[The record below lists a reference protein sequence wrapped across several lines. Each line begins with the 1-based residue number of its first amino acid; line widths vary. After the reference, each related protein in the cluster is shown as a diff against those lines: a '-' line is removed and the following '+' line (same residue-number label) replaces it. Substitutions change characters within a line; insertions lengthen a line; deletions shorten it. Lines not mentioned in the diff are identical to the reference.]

1 MQIESLDWEDN
12 NSYILQYTVHDV
24 ENREWVGIA
33 KICDQVHKIKSVS
46 KTKSILAIY
55 QYVDQCWCR

>member
-12 NSYILQYTVHDV
+12 ISYILQYTVHDV

-33 KICDQVHKIKSVS
+33 KLCGQVHKIKNVS

-55 QYVDQCWCR
+55 RSVDQY